1 MECHW
6 WVKWSLR
13 KISQVWH
20 GSHGKSGKSRGH
32 RGSFCLTH
40 LPQEAACERDRM
52 ERVEWWDCCEF
63 ETRWWQLKYFLFSP
77 LFAHKNKEFQQ
88 KILIWVVATEIF
100 WNFHPE
106 LCQKWFNLTSIF
118 FKGVGSTTNQETFDG
133 KRWKRNWVVKD
144 PLCWRIYILFQ
155 FTSLAKMG
163 TAHTEI
169 GGMVRAT
176 YRRVSEG
183 ASEVMVA

>member
-1 MECHW
+1 MEYHW
-6 WVKWSLR
+6 WVKWSLQ

-20 GSHGKSGKSRGH
+20 GSHGPKSGKSRWH

-40 LPQEAACERDRM
+40 LPQEAACERNRM
-52 ERVEWWDCCEF
+52 ERIEWWDCCEF
-63 ETRWWQLKYFLFSP
+63 ETRWLLGRRFFHQLKSLKKRGNLAGGFL
-77 LFAHKNKEFQQ
+77 N
-88 KILIWVVATEIF
+88 IF
-100 WNFHPE
+100 YFHPYFFVE
-106 LCQKWFNLTSIF
+106 MMDKIDEHIF
-118 FKGVGSTTNQETFDG
+118 SDGVGSTTNQETFDG

-144 PLCWRIYILFQ
+144 PLCRRIYILFQ

-163 TAHTEI
+163 TAHSDI

-183 ASEVMVA
+183 ASEVVVA